1 MTLGKKVWSYNIR
14 RAQEKKYLWW
24 VLDED
29 NGANTKNAFRILTE
43 QAQQN
48 IALNPTSFEVTFLP
62 FDENIVG
69 GRHYR
74 ILMDQ
79 MQKPLIHYL

>member
-1 MTLGKKVWSYNIR
+1 
-14 RAQEKKYLWW
+14 

-43 QAQQN
+43 QAHQN
-48 IALNPTSFEVTFLP
+48 TALNPTKFLKLLFLP

-69 GRHYR
+69 GKTLSYP
-74 ILMDQ
+74 DGP
-79 MQKPLIHYL
+79 KCKTS